1 MRDELVYPLSRPG
14 AGPETSA
21 ADGPAVRGPP
31 LVDAVIKVR
40 KQGDLVEKQVGEE
53 LNMSDWSACLAR

>member
-14 AGPETSA
+14 AGPENRHLRI
-21 ADGPAVRGPP
+21 DPLYVRHH

-40 KQGDLVEKQVGEE
+40 KQVDLVEEQG
-53 LNMSDWSACLAR
+53 LRGS